1 MSNTKAT
8 TEEVIYIGDL
18 EQEVGDRPQE
28 AGEAVYIGKLEEEV
42 GDRPQE
48 LGAHE
53 RARLTMAY
61 VVLGGVAALFLLSW
75 LSLLFFPDSRK
86 AEIQSFFEFV
96 KAFCPPL
103 ITLVLGYY
111 FRDSQ
116 E

>member
-1 MSNTKAT
+1 L
-8 TEEVIYIGDL
+8 EE
-18 EQEVGDRPQE
+18 EVGDRPQE
-28 AGEAVYIGKLEEEV
+28 TGEAVYIGKLEEEV

-48 LGAHE
+48 MGAHE

-75 LSLLFFPDSRK
+75 LSLLVFPDNRK
-86 AEIQSFFEFV
+86 AEVQSFFEFV